1 MIIDKNCI
9 QQVLGGL
16 IKRPSYL
23 SEIDKYSLDVSDF
36 SSYFERAIF
45 IAISGLYNSGASHI
59 GPVDIENYLRTDKT
73 AITRFQEEGGIEYL
87 NDIEDFCSP
96 ENFQYYY
103 DKLKKINLLND
114 LKKQGINTEEFY
126 CEELLSSQA
135 EKINKHFESLTTKD
149 IIDSVRKKLVSLE
162 SSYVSTDEVKT
173 WELKDEIDE
182 LIDGLGK
189 TIEVGLPI
197 QGKIFNKVIDGA
209 QKGALTICSGS
220 SGLGK
225 TRIAV
230 ANACYLAFP
239 LRYNPIMEEWEQ
251 EGSCEKVLFII
262 TEQTHIQI
270 EKMILAYLT
279 GINESKFKYGIFS
292 QDELIIINQA
302 RKLIKEYSSN
312 FILVRIPNPTIELMK
327 TKIREEA
334 IIHNVGY
341 VFYDYVFISPAALGE
356 FKGFSLRNDEILLM
370 MVNALKNLAVEL
382 NVCVFTAT
390 QVNAS
395 ADDSSK
401 IRNEASLAG
410 GRSQIN
416 KADNGCIMARP
427 TAEDLQTLQSIIS
440 TYGIPNMVTDIFK
453 VRSGEWTQVRIWSIV
468 DLGIMRRED
477 LFITDA
483 SMNPIEG
490 FFDNDYYVPK
500 YWEEKDEKAISEKI
514 KQLNQEI
521 GRVERKVRFS
531 GL

>member
-1 MIIDKNCI
+1 
-9 QQVLGGL
+9 
-16 IKRPSYL
+16 
-23 SEIDKYSLDVSDF
+23 
-36 SSYFERAIF
+36 
-45 IAISGLYNSGASHI
+45 
-59 GPVDIENYLRTDKT
+59 
-73 AITRFQEEGGIEYL
+73 
-87 NDIEDFCSP
+87 
-96 ENFQYYY
+96 
-103 DKLKKINLLND
+103 
-114 LKKQGINTEEFY
+114 
-126 CEELLSSQA
+126 
-135 EKINKHFESLTTKD
+135 
-149 IIDSVRKKLVSLE
+149 
-162 SSYVSTDEVKT
+162 
-173 WELKDEIDE
+173 
-182 LIDGLGK
+182 
-189 TIEVGLPI
+189 
-197 QGKIFNKVIDGA
+197 
-209 QKGALTICSGS
+209 
-220 SGLGK
+220 
-225 TRIAV
+225 
-230 ANACYLAFP
+230 
-239 LRYNPIMEEWEQ
+239 
-251 EGSCEKVLFII
+251 
-262 TEQTHIQI
+262 
-270 EKMILAYLT
+270 
-279 GINESKFKYGIFS
+279 
-292 QDELIIINQA
+292 
-302 RKLIKEYSSN
+302 
-312 FILVRIPNPTIELMK
+312 
-327 TKIREEA
+327 
-334 IIHNVGY
+334 
-341 VFYDYVFISPAALGE
+341 
-356 FKGFSLRNDEILLM
+356 M

-500 YWEEKDEKAISEKI
+500 YWEEEDEKAISEKI